1 MFNIEHITKAV
12 SSFRVT
18 RSYFDQKFKMA
29 MLNIEYIG
37 QAAWTDQ
44 SDKVPIWRK
53 KIKDDTPNFL
63 KN

>member
-18 RSYFDQKFKMA
+18 RSYFDQKFKMV

-37 QAAWTDQ
+37 QAA
-44 SDKVPIWRK
+44 
-53 KIKDDTPNFL
+53 
-63 KN
+63 